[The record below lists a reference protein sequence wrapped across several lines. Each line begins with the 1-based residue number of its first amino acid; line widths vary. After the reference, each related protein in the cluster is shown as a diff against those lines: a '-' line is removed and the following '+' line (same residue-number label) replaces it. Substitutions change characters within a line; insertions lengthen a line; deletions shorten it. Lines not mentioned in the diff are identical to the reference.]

1 MKVSLFGRFG
11 IAAGLLI
18 FLTAAGCNI
27 LGPVGGVIG
36 QAIPV
41 MVAAEYSGLAN
52 QRVAIMVWAE
62 PGIRTDFPYLQL
74 DLAAGLQEKLKKVQ
88 TDDKPKELVGAQFPV
103 RADTMALYQEDTPQ
117 LEAMPITDLALKFNA
132 DAKSQKVDRLIYVEI
147 SDFSTRSEASLE
159 LYKGNIT
166 GSVRVIELNDSKAKV
181 AYTSQEDIHA
191 TYPKDSPKEGMP
203 EGSDAKI
210 YQGTL
215 DAFTT
220 ELSHR
225 LYTYEKEPD

>member
-1 MKVSLFGRFG
+1 MKVFLFGRFA

-18 FLTAAGCNI
+18 SLMVAGCNV

-36 QAIPV
+36 QAVPQ
-41 MVAAEYSGLAN
+41 MVAAEYAGLAH

-74 DLAAGLQEKLKKVQ
+74 DLAAGMQEKLKKLQ
-88 TDDKPKELVGAQFPV
+88 TDEKPKELEGAEFPV

-132 DAKSQKVDRLIYVEI
+132 DAKSQNVDRLIYVEV
-147 SDFSTRSEASLE
+147 SDFSTRSEASLD

-166 GSVRVIELNDSKAKV
+166 GSLKVVELKDGKAKV
-181 AYTSQEDIHA
+181 AYTSQDDIKA
-191 TYPKDSPKEGMP
+191 TYPKDSPAEGMP